1 MDAHGS
7 FPILVSMW
15 LRILA
20 NSRFPLYVIGIERAM
35 SSVPSETP
43 FKIFNV
49 LGRKMIKNLH
59 LDGRKT
65 QIKSD
70 FQPLL
75 FRS

>member
-20 NSRFPLYVIGIERAM
+20 NSRFPLYVIESAI
-35 SSVPSETP
+35 SFVPSETP